1 MAATESAITFDV
13 KDCKVA
19 AINADA
25 SGSASTYQ
33 PSVDVPGITEVSLE
47 PNFITNE
54 LKGDGGVVLAKK
66 GKIDRLNF
74 SCTYGELSLKVLEV
88 LLGQTVTEDSSA
100 GATAETALLAID
112 DTSLPYF
119 RVQFLIDDLQTSGD
133 SLAEV
138 IVTLNKCQLTG
149 GSLVSGSTDSFN
161 QPNFT
166 AEAIK
171 PAGTPVRFGDIKFLE
186 TATGLAS

>member
-13 KDCKVA
+13 KDCKISAVS
-19 AINADA
+19 ADA
-25 SGSASTYQ
+25 SGSATTYSA
-33 PSVDVPGITEVSLE
+33 SVDVPGITEVSLE

-54 LKGDGGVVLAKK
+54 LKGNGGVVLAKK

-88 LLGQTVTEDSSA
+88 LLGKTVTEA
-100 GATAETALLAID
+100 GTGTGETATLAMD

-138 IVTLNKCQLTG
+138 IVQLQKCQLTG
-149 GSLVSGSTDSFN
+149 GSLVSGSTDTFN

-171 PAGTPVRFGDIKFLE
+171 PAGTPIQFGQIQFLE
-186 TATGLAS
+186 TAAGLT

>member
-1 MAATESAITFDV
+1 MAASTSAITFDV

-19 AINADA
+19 PQTADA
-25 SGSASTYQ
+25 SGSASTWGTAI
-33 PSVDVPGITEVSLE
+33 DVPGITEVSLE

-54 LKGDGGVVLAKK
+54 LKGDGGVVLSKK

-74 SCTYGELSLKVLEV
+74 SCTYGELSIDVLNV
-88 LLGQTVTEDSSA
+88 ILGDTKAAAGSSD
-100 GATAETALLAID
+100 AETLTMPITDA
-112 DTSLPYF
+112 TLPYF
-119 RVQFLIDDLQTSGD
+119 RIQFLIDDLETSGD

-138 IVTLNKCQLTG
+138 IVQLQKCQLTG

-171 PAGTPVRFGDIKFLE
+171 PNGTPVQFGEIKFLE
-186 TATGLAS
+186 TATGLTA

>member
-1 MAATESAITFDV
+1 MAASQSAITFDV

-19 AINADA
+19 PLSADA
-25 SGSASTYQ
+25 SGSATTYGT
-33 PSVDVPGITEVSLE
+33 SIDVPGITEVSLE

-74 SCTYGELSLKVLEV
+74 SCTYGELSLEVLEV
-88 LLGQTVTEDSSA
+88 LLADTTADA
-100 GATAETALLAID
+100 GTGTAETATLGITDA
-112 DTSLPYF
+112 SLPYF

-138 IVTLNKCQLTG
+138 IVTLQKCQLTG

-171 PAGTPVRFGDIKFLE
+171 PAGTPIQFGQIQFLE
-186 TATGLAS
+186 TATGLTA

>member
-13 KDCKVA
+13 KDCKVSA
-19 AINADA
+19 VNADA
-25 SGSASTYQ
+25 SGSATTYQ
-33 PSVDVPGITEVSLE
+33 TSVDVPGITEVSLE

-74 SCTYGELSLKVLEV
+74 SCTYGELSLEVLEV
-88 LLGQTVTEDSSA
+88 LLADTTADA
-100 GATAETALLAID
+100 GSGTAETATLGITDA
-112 DTSLPYF
+112 SLPYF

-138 IVTLNKCQLTG
+138 IVTLQKCQLTG

-171 PAGTPVRFGDIKFLE
+171 PAGTPIQFGQIQFLE
-186 TATGLAS
+186 TATGLTA

>member
-13 KDCKVA
+13 KDCKVSA
-19 AINADA
+19 VNADA
-25 SGSASTYQ
+25 SGSATTYQ
-33 PSVDVPGITEVSLE
+33 TSVDVPGITEVSLE

-88 LLGQTVTEDSSA
+88 LLGQTVTEDSS
-100 GATAETALLAID
+100 GGSSAETALLAMD
-112 DTSLPYF
+112 DSSLPYF

-133 SLAEV
+133 ALAEV

-171 PAGTPVRFGDIKFLE
+171 PAGTPVQFGQIQFLE
-186 TATGLAS
+186 TAAGLT

>member
-1 MAATESAITFDV
+1 MAAVESAITFDV
-13 KDCKVA
+13 KDCKVSA
-19 AINADA
+19 VNADA
-25 SGSASTYQ
+25 SGSATTYQ
-33 PSVDVPGITEVSLE
+33 TSVDVPGITEVSLE

-54 LKGDGGVVLAKK
+54 LKCDGGVVLAKK

-74 SCTYGELSLKVLEV
+74 SCTYGELSLQVLEV
-88 LLGQTVTEDSSA
+88 LLGGTVAEAGSTSS
-100 GATAETALLAID
+100 ETATLGID
-112 DTSLPYF
+112 DSSLPYF
-119 RVQFLIDDLQTSGD
+119 RVQFLIDDLQTSGT

-138 IVTLNKCQLTG
+138 IVTLQKCQLTG

-171 PAGTPVRFGDIKFLE
+171 PNGTPVRFGDIQFLE
-186 TATGLAS
+186 TAAGLTA